1 VENYIWPSLKVDFE
15 FRREESF
22 LDLKN
27 EESCIFCEIVA
38 GRAKAHRICEDDLS
52 LAILDINPFSKG
64 HCLVVPKRHVHWW
77 HDLTEEEVESLFRV
91 ARKTSQKIV
100 KAFSPDF
107 VAIYARGRRIPH
119 THIFVVP
126 TYGGDVLDRFF
137 NALEGFQE
145 ATVELARLKSDHELE
160 EAADILR
167 SA

>member
-1 VENYIWPSLKVDFE
+1 MDPK
-15 FRREESF
+15 RESA
-22 LDLKN
+22 
-27 EESCIFCEIVA
+27 CVFCEIVA
-38 GRAKAHRICEDDLS
+38 GRAKAHRIFEDDLS

-64 HCLVVPKRHVHWW
+64 HCLVIPKRHVPWW
-77 HDLTEEEVESLFRV
+77 HDLSEEEVESLFRV
-91 ARKTSQKIV
+91 ARAVSQKIM

-119 THIFVVP
+119 THIFIVP

-145 ATVELARLKSDHELE
+145 ATMALSKLKDDGELE
-160 EAADILR
+160 DAAERLR